1 MPGYLLIERSTLY
14 HPKGIEALPHEIGIL
29 DLLRDL
35 ADEDF
40 PYPQFHELRVVGLEE
55 VLYAARPDEELLAI
69 EIKRRLQ
76 AAASDFQRK
85 MVSVQIIFNG
95 TLMHGDTLW
104 VDYRAQRLPV
114 GHIFGSPV
122 PESDAHG
129 NRFYRANFA
138 LT

>member
-1 MPGYLLIERSTLY
+1 MPGYLLIERSSLSPY
-14 HPKGIEALPHEIGIL
+14 DPNGIEPLPHEIGIL

-40 PYPQFHELRVVGLEE
+40 PYPQFHGLRVTGLEE
-55 VLYAARPDEELLAI
+55 VLYAARPEDEVLAI

-85 MVSVQIIFNG
+85 MVSVQILFNG

-104 VDYRAQRLPV
+104 VDYR
-114 GHIFGSPV
+114 G
-122 PESDAHG
+122 
-129 NRFYRANFA
+129 
-138 LT
+138 